1 MGRKY
6 RTTIII
12 SPPIGLM
19 IAIFLFSSIPG
30 RSTGSGLAFLAG
42 IEPKLQNLL
51 HIPLFGLLQV
61 LWLRALT
68 KLGRSGWHHILVCM
82 SISLLYGL
90 FDELHQM
97 FVPGRYA
104 SLMDV
109 FFNFIGVFL
118 GTLIFMVWQKSDLQK
133 SIT

>member
-6 RTTIII
+6 RTVIAIA
-12 SPPIGLM
+12 PPIGMM
-19 IAIFLFSSIPG
+19 ISIFMLSSIPG
-30 RSTGSGLAFLAG
+30 QSPESDLAFFTE
-42 IEPKLQNLL
+42 IDPKLQNLL
-51 HIPLFGLLQV
+51 HIPLFGLLQI

-68 KLGRSGWHHILVCM
+68 KLGSSGWHHILVCM

-104 SLMDV
+104 SLTDV
-109 FFNFIGVFL
+109 FL
-118 GTLIFMVWQKSDLQK
+118 TL
-133 SIT
+133 